1 MIDEERMTD
10 EARMTN
16 EGRMRNEAR
25 MTHQPL
31 LASTAQMLEKA
42 RKGIE
47 RMPTR
52 RPPLLPR
59 RAQKVPMSR
68 FATSGTET
76 GIGAVGTGREREM
89 MTDVESA
96 KRMAGEMDAIVL
108 VTAIDGIV
116 PGTVTGCSTLLLAP
130 IRYSRDRKRNI
141 KKTTLYC
148 ISVSSVRCRSG
159 RFILEA
165 LHTPSSAYSQLC
177 LLAALHTRSSA
188 YSQLCKACFL
198 CVFFFDVGSPR
209 KPRATFF
216 N

>member
-10 EARMTN
+10 EARMTS

-25 MTHQPL
+25 MTHRPL
-31 LASTAQMLEKA
+31 LASTAQMQEKA

-59 RAQKVPMSR
+59 RAQKVPMSQ

-76 GIGAVGTGREREM
+76 RIGAVGTGREREM

-96 KRMAGEMDAIVL
+96 KRMVGEMGAIVL

-116 PGTVTGCSTLLLAP
+116 PGTVTGCSTQLLAP
-130 IRYSRDRKRNI
+130 NCSHLSDIPE
-141 KKTTLYC
+141 T
-148 ISVSSVRCRSG
+148 
-159 RFILEA
+159 E
-165 LHTPSSAYSQLC
+165 SA
-177 LLAALHTRSSA
+177 T
-188 YSQLCKACFL
+188 
-198 CVFFFDVGSPR
+198 
-209 KPRATFF
+209 
-216 N
+216 